1 MRLSALWTGTSSTKC
16 VGNRRRRFV
25 PCLLLFLAAVAG
37 VAEAQP
43 TQLTVQVLQPN
54 GSPISLATVCMAAG
68 SSMAGSRL
76 TTQGVAVLTGL
87 PAGSYTLH
95 VIKSNFQT
103 NSQTVNLS
111 GTLELT
117 VTLQPGAST
126 PPAGVNCQVGGAPTT
141 LTPIKITSF
150 EVVDLPADFKVTSPP
165 ATQLVLRATF
175 DRKPDFFRIVEG
187 NGYAYTTP
195 LQNLQTVS
203 WRPINLAF
211 NAPFIYF
218 LPLNLGAPYG
228 TRVVYLQV
236 SSGPVASEDAASQIK
251 SVSVIRTPAQL
262 RTSVLTGAALQEFLD
277 RAQLEGYRPLKFK
290 AFSIT
295 PNPDDECVGGTHA
308 ILENQPTLSAPG
320 TYTQPARP
328 LNVLIEKSV
337 FHAFSPP
344 GDPSGSGLQ
353 TLMPFFKITDLGV
366 QPTYFTSLDLSL
378 PRYWIDT
385 TTFSVS
391 GFTMVNNSF
400 QPPLQAPERIIT
412 IEKTYRFNSTKFVN
426 CLDGSPTPHIPFLP
440 TFTSVTVVG
449 PDGRHPCEAFVSSV
463 PAPRCGL
470 PPLPPVH
477 GTGTIIP

>member
-1 MRLSALWTGTSSTKC
+1 MRPSTSWTGTPPAGC
-16 VGNRRRRFV
+16 VGARCRRIV
-25 PCLLLFLAAVAG
+25 PCLLLFLSAIAW

-43 TQLTVQVLQPN
+43 TTQLTVRVLQPN
-54 GSPISLATVCMAAG
+54 GNPVSLATVCMAAG

-87 PAGSYTLH
+87 PAGAYTLH

-103 NSQTVNLS
+103 TSQDVNLS

-117 VTLQPGAST
+117 VTLQPGTST
-126 PPAGVNCQVGGAPTT
+126 PPAGVNCQAGAVTT
-141 LTPIKITSF
+141 LPPITITSF

-165 ATQLVLRATF
+165 TTQLVLRATF
-175 DRKPDFFRIVEG
+175 DRKPAFFRIVENSG
-187 NGYAYTTP
+187 FAYTTP
-195 LQNLQTVS
+195 QQDLQTVP
-203 WRPINLAF
+203 WQQ
-211 NAPFIYF
+211 FIGPSAEF
-218 LPLNLGAPYG
+218 IRLFPLNLGAPYG

-277 RAQLEGYRPLKFK
+277 RAQLEGYVPLKFK

-295 PNPDDECVGGTHA
+295 PNPDDECPGGTHA

-353 TLMPFFKITDLGV
+353 TLMPFFTITDLGV
-366 QPTYFTSLDLSL
+366 QPTYFSSLNLSL
-378 PRYWIDT
+378 PRDWIDT

-400 QPPLQAPERIIT
+400 QPPLQAPERIIR
-412 IEKTYRFNSTKFVN
+412 IEKTYRFNSTKFVSQ
-426 CLDGSPTPHIPFLP
+426 CLNGSPRPHIPFLP
-440 TFTSVTVVG
+440 RFTSVTVVG